1 MFNLVLPEWL
11 AVSLAANDID
21 RAHSGNNIKMT
32 ALERGTPIYESVLG
46 RRVEFRYTLNPA
58 LDPEGVAIDPLAHI

>member
-1 MFNLVLPEWL
+1 
-11 AVSLAANDID
+11 
-21 RAHSGNNIKMT
+21 MT

>member
-1 MFNLVLPEWL
+1 MFNLVLSERL

-32 ALERGTPIYESVLG
+32 APERGTVESVLR
-46 RRVEFRYTLNPA
+46 RRVEFRHTRNPA
-58 LDPEGVAIDPLAHI
+58 LDPERVAIDPLAHI